1 MIISDE
7 QREEHYQ
14 EYLRLLHDPNY
25 SDVSFDEQSGGISA
39 IHREHKFDSEIGA
52 FGIKI
57 GEYERITVDI
67 LRKRGH
73 CITLESELAPNGVKT
88 PDGFLDGIIM
98 DIKSIDGFG
107 KWAVKDKLHNA
118 TKQGVE
124 CVILY
129 FHKKQLFSLGRIEDG
144 WDKFLEDKDSQRY
157 DQTIKRVV
165 CIVENEAIEWDIP
178 I

>member
-73 CITLESELAPNGVKT
+73 YITLESELAPNGVKT
-88 PDGFLDGIIM
+88 PDGWLDGLIM
-98 DIKSIDGFG
+98 DIKATEKHG
-107 KWAVKDKLHNA
+107 KWAIKDKLHGA
-118 TKQGVE
+118 AKQGAEV
-124 CVILY
+124 VVLY
-129 FHKKQLFSLGRIEDG
+129 FHQKELFSLERIEDG
-144 WDKFLEDKDSQRY
+144 WQKYLRDDTSKEYPRC
-157 DQTIKRVV
+157 IKRIL
-165 CIVENEAIEWDIP
+165 CIVEQEVIEYKIQ
-178 I
+178 